1 MLARMTLLS
10 QWMEVPTSTDP
21 EDARRRK
28 LLNLL
33 LLLVLVVD
41 AFMIALTAAVIVI
54 DGPAV
59 ELELMLV
66 SMSGVL
72 LGILALYAINRYR
85 SGALASTLFLL
96 MLTIAFTFSDVPK
109 EVADG
114 RSLFLFALPIIM
126 ASVLLQPYTS
136 FVFAGLSGVI
146 VAGLAIVEV
155 NIIPNFPA
163 IAGFFFVALVSWL
176 SARSLERALIDLRAI
191 NRELD
196 QRVEDRTQELA
207 EALIRVQAESSKN
220 QAILESIADG
230 VIVFDNMGRAIVAN
244 HAISPLLNR
253 SISQITGK
261 HVEEL
266 LGPNRENPE
275 HRLMIDFVKDRTAR
289 GTSRVKFEF
298 GEKTLSV
305 SAAAVRDTSGE
316 ATGTVVV
323 FRDYTREAE
332 VDRMKSAFVSMVS
345 HELRTPLNAILGY
358 GDMLKEEVYG
368 PLAEGQR
375 TTVQRVVAN
384 GQRMLG
390 LVNNLLDQAQIEAG
404 RITVNMMTF
413 EPTALVEDLQSVMEV
428 LAEQKHLKLI
438 CEVADDVPQRLI
450 SDRHRLHQILVN
462 LVGNA
467 IKFTQEGQIAIRV
480 FTQDSDH
487 WVLEISDTGPG
498 IPQEA
503 QAYIFEP
510 FRQVD
515 GTATRHHEGSG
526 LGLSIVKQL
535 ANLLGGEITLKS
547 DRGQGSTFTV
557 TLPIVL
563 EQEEATV

>member
-1 MLARMTLLS
+1 MTLRMTALS
-10 QWMEVPTSTDP
+10 QWLDVPASNDP

-33 LLLVLVVD
+33 LLAMLVADALMILITVV
-41 AFMIALTAAVIVI
+41 VIVLT
-54 DGPAV
+54 GPAI
-59 ELELMLV
+59 ELELLLI
-66 SMSGVL
+66 GTIILL
-72 LGILALYAINRYR
+72 LGFIALYAINRYR
-85 SGALASTLFLL
+85 SGPLASGLFLL
-96 MLTIAFTFSDVPK
+96 LLTVVFAFSDVPK

-136 FVFAGLSGVI
+136 FVFAGLSSGIIAVI
-146 VAGLAIVEV
+146 AIVEV
-155 NIIPNFPA
+155 DIIPNVPA
-163 IAGFFFVALVSWL
+163 MAGFFIVALVSWL
-176 SARSLERALIDLRAI
+176 SARSLERALIDLRSI

-196 QRVEDRTQELA
+196 QRVEERTQELA
-207 EALIRVQAESSKN
+207 EALTRVQAESSKN

-230 VIVFDNMGRAIVAN
+230 VIVFDNTGTAIVAN
-244 HAISPLLNR
+244 HAISHLLNR
-253 SISQITGK
+253 STSQITGK
-261 HVEEL
+261 RIEAL
-266 LGPNRENPE
+266 LDTRSGNGE
-275 HRLMIDFVKDRTAR
+275 HQRMVDLVRQQATP
-289 GTSRVKFEF
+289 GTSRVKFEL

-305 SAAAVRDTSGE
+305 SAAAVRGNSGE

-358 GDMLKEEVYG
+358 GDMLKEEIYG
-368 PLAEGQR
+368 PLEPGQR
-375 TTVQRVVAN
+375 TTVQRIIAN

-404 RITVNMMTF
+404 RITVNMMAF
-413 EPTALVEDLQSVMEV
+413 EPTELIDDLQSVMAV
-428 LAEQKHLKLI
+428 LAEQKHLNLI
-438 CEVADDVPQRLI
+438 CEVANDVPKQLV

-467 IKFTQEGQIAIRV
+467 IKFTHKGQIAVRV
-480 FTQDSDH
+480 FLAGSDQ

-498 IPQEA
+498 IPKEA

-515 GTATRHHEGSG
+515 GSATRHHEGSG

-535 ANLLGGEITLKS
+535 ANLLGGEITLNS
-547 DRGQGSTFTV
+547 NPGQGSTFLV

-563 EQEEATV
+563 EQEETV